1 MLFDAAWGFLRYVAH
16 RFFADMCIQSA
27 GVLTYTTLLAV
38 VPLSAVALGIFSA
51 FPVFGEFTLAVQDFV
66 FANFVPAA
74 GETVR
79 RYVDE
84 FAANASR
91 LTSVGTA
98 FLVATSVMLVAAIS
112 EALNRIWKTHQKR
125 TIGGRLA
132 VYWSMLTLGP
142 ILIGISLAVS
152 SYLFSLPFFEGQG
165 LQGLRRMLIG
175 ALPWATAS
183 LAFAITYIIV
193 PDARVPA
200 RWAAVGA
207 VVAATLFELA
217 KKGFAVY
224 VTEFAAY
231 QAIYGALAAIP
242 IFLLWIYLCWLI
254 ILLGAEV
261 AYCLDQPDRWSGRD
275 DHRYQDLILA
285 YRLIGHLHE
294 AQRTGCGL
302 RERDLL
308 RLERS
313 LGRDRLESMLEM
325 LGRARFVHRTTDG
338 DWALARDA
346 ARLTFGELLRAKP
359 FVLPRVGDVS
369 GADVWDRALVDTLAE
384 TERNLQAVLDTPL
397 ERLYLGKPCPIHAV
411 APESSS

>member
-1 MLFDAAWGFLRYVAH
+1 MLHHAIWGFLAYVAH
-16 RFFADMCIQSA
+16 RFLVDRCIQSA

-51 FPVFGEFTLAVQDFV
+51 FPVFGDLTLVLKDFV
-66 FANFVPAA
+66 FANFVPTA
-74 GETVR
+74 GETIR

-84 FAANASR
+84 FADNTSR

-98 FLVATSVMLVAAIS
+98 FLIVTAVMMVAAIS
-112 EALNRIWKTHQKR
+112 EALNGIWKTHRKR
-125 TIGGRLA
+125 SLGARLV

-142 ILIGISLAVS
+142 ILIGVSLAVS

-175 ALPWATAS
+175 ALPWATAT

-200 RWAAVGA
+200 RRAAVGA
-207 VVAATLFELA
+207 VLAATLFELA
-217 KKGFAVY
+217 KKGFAIY
-224 VTEFAAY
+224 VTQFPTY

-242 IFLLWIYLCWLI
+242 IFLLWVYLCWLI

-275 DHRYQDLILA
+275 NRRRQDLVLA
-285 YRLIGHLHE
+285 YRLIGRLFE
-294 AQRTGCGL
+294 AQRTGGQL

-308 RLERS
+308 RLERP
-313 LGRDRLESMLEM
+313 LGRDRLETMLES
-325 LGRARFVHRTTDG
+325 LSSARLVHGTADG
-338 DWALARDA
+338 GWVLARDA
-346 ARLTFGELLRAKP
+346 GQLTLGELLRSQP
-359 FVLPRVGDVS
+359 FVLPRGGDVP
-369 GADVWDRALVDTLAE
+369 DVDEWNRALAE
-384 TERNLQAVLDTPL
+384 TLSRTEQNIESTMSTPL
-397 ERLYLGKPCPIHAV
+397 EQLYSAGPP
-411 APESSS
+411 SRS